1 MRYRYRNFSELEETI
16 FRSAKK
22 LFVQHGY
29 SAITQDMISQD
40 SGANKSA
47 IIWHFHGK
55 EKLLEHFVHELL
67 EFRENLLERIREDV
81 DDNILSVVTELV
93 TFHRLCNSNA
103 IAKELF
109 TVAYNSISMLS
120 AVREEFAYLKQHY
133 WKNIIPELDAEAYE
147 HKEIIASNLELA
159 LLRFSE
165 TPEYAFEDRITLVL
179 DTYLELYLADE
190 EHRQTLITKALEY
203 DYVQEAQTMFA
214 ALADE

>member
-22 LFVQHGY
+22 LFVQHSY
-29 SAITQDMISQD
+29 SSITQDMLSQD

-47 IIWHFHGK
+47 ITWHFRGK
-55 EKLLEHFVHELL
+55 EKLLEHFIHELL
-67 EFRENLLERIREDV
+67 EFRENLLERIRKDV
-81 DDNILSVVTELV
+81 DDNILSFATELV

-109 TVAYNSISMLS
+109 AVAYNSISMLS
-120 AVREEFAYLKQHY
+120 TIREEFIYLKQHY
-133 WKNIIPELDAEAYE
+133 WKNIIPELDDEVYKN
-147 HKEIIASNLELA
+147 KEIIASNLELA

-165 TPEYAFEDRITLVL
+165 TPEYAFEDRIRLVL
-179 DTYLELYLADE
+179 DTYLELYLPDE
-190 EHRQTLITKALEY
+190 EHRQMVITKALEY